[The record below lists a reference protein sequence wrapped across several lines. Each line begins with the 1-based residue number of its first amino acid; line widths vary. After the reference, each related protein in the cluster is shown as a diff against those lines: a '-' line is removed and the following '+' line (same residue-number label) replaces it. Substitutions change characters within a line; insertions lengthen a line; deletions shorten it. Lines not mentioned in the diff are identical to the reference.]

1 MEPEC
6 VCQSEVEIKFWNCPL
21 VAVYEP
27 QTEFW
32 VVVEEGGV
40 VGGGSRLPVSK
51 LFTDIKHFKIKWE
64 TV

>member
-27 QTEFW
+27 QTESW
-32 VVVEEGGV
+32 VAEGEGG
-40 VGGGSRLPVSK
+40 SLLASK

>member
-21 VAVYEP
+21 VAVYEL
-27 QTEFW
+27 QTES
-32 VVVEEGGV
+32 VEGVRGGV
-40 VGGGSRLPVSK
+40 VGWEGGALLVSE
-51 LFTDIKHFKIKWE
+51 LFTDIKHFKIKLE